1 METTTQ
7 SAIERKLELMDEF
20 EADGMRCGA
29 INESDCHR
37 TPEQTAWSVRHV
49 NTLYQLWLAG
59 RRAGK
64 AEFIANAREHV

>member
-1 METTTQ
+1 MASANQ

-20 EADGMRCGA
+20 EADAMRCGA

-37 TPEQTAWSVRHV
+37 SDQTSWSVRHV
-49 NTLYQLWLAG
+49 NTMYQLWLAG

-64 AEFIANAREHV
+64 AEFIATAREHV